1 MSPSVPE
8 NLEKVLRQVSRFE
21 TKCGRPKRSVQLIA
35 VSKTHPPEK
44 IREAYQA
51 GQRHFGE
58 NYLQEALDKIHAL
71 SDLDITWHYVGPIQ
85 SNKTR
90 PIAENFHWVHS
101 VDRERIAARL
111 SDQRPSA
118 LPPLRI
124 LLQANISEE
133 STKAGVSLRELPE
146 LATSCRGK
154 KGIVLSGLMAIPAP
168 NKYFEQ
174 QSKAFRRLKLARD
187 QLQEQGFNHCRELS
201 MGMSS
206 DYEAAVAEGA
216 TMIRIG
222 TDIFGPRNS

>member
-21 TKCGRPKRSVQLIA
+21 NKYGRPKRSVQLIA

-101 VDRERIAARL
+101 VDREKIAARL
-111 SDQRPSA
+111 CDQRPSA

-187 QLQEQGFNHCRELS
+187 QLQEQGFEHCRELS